1 MDFVIHIENQA
12 NCKQNGSKKEQDNI
26 TSKTNFFFL
35 IEGFESKVE
44 MWKKIYFQKKQED
57 IL

>member
-26 TSKTNFFFL
+26 TSKTNFFF
-35 IEGFESKVE
+35 F
-44 MWKKIYFQKKQED
+44 
-57 IL
+57 